1 MTFTNWSKA
10 TVWICLSA
18 TLAAGGFAAAAAPT
32 SEVPTSEVLDRWT
45 LGGPGGWDYLT
56 FDPAGKRLFV
66 SRSTHVDVIDSDGG
80 KLLGSIPDTQGVHGI
95 ALAPDLQRGYTSNGR
110 GNSVTAFDLQ
120 TLKVLQVVN
129 LSARNP
135 DAILYEP
142 TAKHVFTFNGA
153 SKDVSVLDAA
163 TLAQVAT
170 IPVPDKPEFA
180 VEDGRGQIF
189 VNIESSPGQMVVIDV
204 NHLSAKAVWPLPGCN
219 APSGLAID
227 TTRHRLFSVCDDK
240 TMVVTDSTSGR
251 QVTRVTIGEHPDAA
265 AYDAKRAVVY
275 SSNGDGTLT
284 IVKQDS
290 ADNYTVVQSLQTQ
303 PGARTMAVDP
313 ASGRVF
319 LVTAQFG
326 PAQAATSELAH
337 PRPVPIEGTFV
348 MLVVG
353 SR

>member
-1 MTFTNWSKA
+1 MTFTALSQA
-10 TVWICLSA
+10 TISICLAAS
-18 TLAAGGFAAAAAPT
+18 LAAGGSAGAAAPT
-32 SEVPTSEVLDRWT
+32 SAVLDRWM

-56 FDPAGKRLFV
+56 FDPVGKRLFV
-66 SRSTHVDVIDSDGG
+66 SRSTHVDVIDSDRG

-110 GNSVTAFDLQ
+110 GNSVTVFDLQ

-142 TAKHVFTFNGA
+142 KARHLFTFNGA

-170 IPVPDKPEFA
+170 IAVPDKPEFA
-180 VEDGRGQIF
+180 VDDGRGQIF
-189 VNIESSPGQMVVIDV
+189 VNIESSPGQMVVIDSE
-204 NHLSAKAVWPLPGCN
+204 HLRTKAVWPLPGCD
-219 APSGLAID
+219 APSGLAVD
-227 TTRHRLFSVCDDK
+227 TTHHRLFSVCEDK
-240 TMVVTDSTSGR
+240 TMVVTDSISGR
-251 QVTRVTIGEHPDAA
+251 QVTRITIGEHPDAA

-275 SSNGDGTLT
+275 SSNGDGSLT
-284 IVKQDS
+284 IVKQES
-290 ADNYTVVQSLQTQ
+290 ADTYTVAQSLQTQ

-319 LVTAQFG
+319 LVTSQFG
-326 PAQAATSELAH
+326 PAPAATLELAH
-337 PRPVPIEGTFV
+337 PRPVPIEGTFL